1 MPARNRLLPRG
12 LSWPLTPT
20 DIRSALVE
28 EDGTTVPLDFG
39 RIAREDGVLLT
50 VEWVPQIRGNYGGG
64 IHPIWWETCRIR
76 VAPLPSARRAAARQ
90 ALRTEALP
98 ALAAW
103 IAAARTAPEGWRSA
117 GHCRSWRVVDG
128 GAVMWLDDG
137 R

>member
-20 DIRSALVE
+20 DIRSALAE
-28 EDGTTVPLDFG
+28 EDGTSVPLDFG
-39 RIAREDGVLLT
+39 RTAREDGVLLT
-50 VEWVPQIRGNYGGG
+50 VEWVPQIRSNYGGG
-64 IHPIWWETCRIR
+64 IHPTWWETYRIQ

-103 IAAARTAPEGWRSA
+103 IAAARAAPEGWRSVR
-117 GHCRSWRVVDG
+117 HSRSWQLAGDGVVT
-128 GAVMWLDDG
+128 WLDDG